1 MLKKFVYY
9 AQYNYA
15 YESMTTAI
23 MSQFVYDIIPLMTSS
38 AKLNM
43 TCLVC
48 RVLSLAIQV
57 PSESTNIKQE

>member
-38 AKLNM
+38 A
-43 TCLVC
+43 
-48 RVLSLAIQV
+48 
-57 PSESTNIKQE
+57 